1 MALRSECLSEP
12 ESALPQLETPF
23 SETSET
29 PNADDAAAY
38 RLNNGKTLV
47 QTVDFFTPLV
57 DSPYELVLVAKERAT
72 QLNSG
77 IEPTLD
83 KNNDKNTVI
92 ALREIAEENIKVPD
106 LTESAVYKL
115 RKHVEQVDDTG
126 EDEEDIG
133 DDFENL
139 YKGEISKSG
148 TPILP
153 SKRARKTPEKIQ
165 VTKEDLAE
173 LSETAKADVDSSV
186 GEETVNEDGEVSLD
200 EVSDSEEPAK
210 EDTQEDQ

>member
-1 MALRSECLSEP
+1 MARVT
-12 ESALPQLETPF
+12 LE
-23 SETSET
+23 
-29 PNADDAAAY
+29 DCID
-38 RLNNGKTLV
+38 K
-47 QTVDFFTPLV
+47 V

-115 RKHVEQVDDTG
+115 RKHVEQIDDG
-126 EDEEDIG
+126 AEDDEEVG
-133 DDFENL
+133 DDFESM

-148 TPILP
+148 APILP

-165 VTKEDLAE
+165 VSQEDLAE
-173 LSETAKADVDSSV
+173 LSETAKPDVESSV
-186 GEETVNEDGEVSLD
+186 SEEIDTEEEPDLSLAHVSGA
-200 EVSDSEEPAK
+200 EEQATESVSEDSE
-210 EDTQEDQ
+210 TNNR